1 MLYTIKNTLLYRF
14 HLLLNVK
21 NKYLL
26 TALLQILFVLCLT
39 NLYDHTYCMTNES
52 DSGSEISDISDI
64 SDIFEIDETYI
75 QHSVEP
81 HFEHL
86 TEKYRRQAEAVLS
99 TSNPNITERS
109 LAPIFEFLKTEN
121 SHYVGDSTTFDTKN
135 LPEKVSILQ
144 RAYFTESI
152 ENSVLR
158 DAISK
163 QEVQLV
169 SRHQDLINAKF
180 TIKHLEKEIEIL
192 RKQLEDISSERK

>member
-1 MLYTIKNTLLYRF
+1 MLYKIKNTLLYRF

-21 NKYLL
+21 NKHLL
-26 TALLQILFVLCLT
+26 IALLQIFFVLCAT

-52 DSGSEISDISDI
+52 DNGSEISDISDI

-86 TEKYRRQAEAVLS
+86 TEKYRRQAEAALS
-99 TSNPNITERS
+99 TSNPDITERS

-121 SHYVGDSTTFDTKN
+121 SQYIVDSTTFDTKN
-135 LPEKVSILQ
+135 LPEKVSTLQ

-152 ENSVLR
+152 ENSVLK

-163 QEVQLV
+163 QEAQLI

-180 TIKHLEKEIEIL
+180 TIKHLERDIETL
-192 RKQLEDISSERK
+192 RKQVEDLSTERK

>member
-1 MLYTIKNTLLYRF
+1 MSLITNLNIKLQYKF

-26 TALLQILFVLCLT
+26 IAILQISFLLFLT
-39 NLYDHTYCMTNES
+39 NLFDHAFCMTNEN

-64 SDIFEIDETYI
+64 SDIFHIDEAYI
-75 QHSVEP
+75 QHCVEP
-81 HFEHL
+81 HLEYY
-86 TEKYRRQAEAVLS
+86 TEKYKLQPETAIGSDL
-99 TSNPNITERS
+99 TEIS
-109 LAPIFEFLKTEN
+109 LAPIFEYLKTED
-121 SHYVGDSTTFDTKN
+121 SQYIGDSAIFDIKE
-135 LPEKVSILQ
+135 LPEKVKTLQ
-144 RAYFTESI
+144 KAYFTESI

-180 TIKHLEKEIEIL
+180 TIKHLERDIETL
-192 RKQLEDISSERK
+192 RKQLEDLSTERK

>member
-1 MLYTIKNTLLYRF
+1 MLYRIKNTLLYKF

-26 TALLQILFVLCLT
+26 IALLQILFVLCLT
-39 NLYDHTYCMTNES
+39 NLYDHTYCMTNEN

-64 SDIFEIDETYI
+64 SDLFYIDEAYI
-75 QHSVEP
+75 QHSVDP
-81 HFEHL
+81 YLEHL

-99 TSNPNITERS
+99 TSNPDITERS
-109 LAPIFEFLKTEN
+109 LAPIFEFLKTED
-121 SHYVGDSTTFDTKN
+121 SQYVGDVTTFNTRS
-135 LPEKVSILQ
+135 LPEKVSTLQ

-152 ENSVLR
+152 ENSVLK

-163 QEVQLV
+163 QEEQLV

-180 TIKHLEKEIEIL
+180 TIKHLEKEIETL
-192 RKQLEDISSERK
+192 RKELEDLSTERK